1 MIFDIRRPLPDEI
14 DGYPVDLRFQTVLN
28 VFEIMHKQEFSTNE
42 KLRFAT
48 AMLFSGR
55 RVPPVETVNR
65 LFEQYIS
72 TGKKGTHSTRSFDFL
87 QDGSYIYSSFRMD
100 YGIDLFR
107 EKLHWMQF
115 VSLFQGLSEHTKM
128 REVMSIRQRKLPTPD
143 KYNGELIAN
152 LLELKAYYALEI
164 TQEERERNIQNSL
177 ANLARALRAKA
188 R

>member
-42 KLRFAT
+42 RIRFAT
-48 AMLFSGR
+48 ALLFPGR

-107 EKLHWMQF
+107 EKLHWM
-115 VSLFQGLSEHTKM
+115 
-128 REVMSIRQRKLPTPD
+128 
-143 KYNGELIAN
+143 
-152 LLELKAYYALEI
+152 
-164 TQEERERNIQNSL
+164 
-177 ANLARALRAKA
+177 
-188 R
+188 

>member
-28 VFEIMHKQEFSTNE
+28 VFEIMHKQDFSANE
-42 KLRFAT
+42 KMQFAVSL
-48 AMLFSGR
+48 LFPGR
-55 RVPPVETVNR
+55 KTPPMETVNR
-65 LFEQYIS
+65 LFDLYIS
-72 TGKKGTHSTRSFDFL
+72 TGKNGTRSTRSFDFI
-87 QDGSYIYSSFRMD
+87 QDGIYIYSSFRMD
-100 YGIDLFR
+100 YGIDLFT
-107 EKLHWMQF
+107 EQLHWMQF
-115 VSLFQGLSEHTKM
+115 VSLFQGLSERTKM
-128 REVMSIRQRKLPTPD
+128 REVMSIRQRKVPTPD